1 MLEVRRVCETEVP
14 AWTRGD
20 WWSRLLQRT
29 THRSGW
35 LPHGDH
41 PPLPS
46 VLCCILSHIAT
57 YWHTL
62 ILVLIDTHL
71 NWYSL
76 AHAYWYLLAHTY
88 WYLLAH
94 IIQIDSTP
102 WWPCSTIFLPHI
114 YILAC
119 VFFAYWHI
127 SVQRVS
133 YPQGSTS
140 CNSRPYPGEGT
151 LGCYAGMCTHYK
163 SCGRSLRVWAAF
175 SCRGR
180 QAGASVTPPTP
191 WRLISINPPNPRNF
205 NAFGYWKMTVREMW
219 II

>member
-1 MLEVRRVCETEVP
+1 MTGGR
-14 AWTRGD
+14 AFYRGRHIGQAD
-20 WWSRLLQRT
+20 YPMVTIL
-29 THRSGW
+29 
-35 LPHGDH
+35 
-41 PPLPS
+41 
-46 VLCCILSHIAT
+46 LSHLYSAV
-57 YWHTL
+57 YCH
-62 ILVLIDTHL
+62 ILLLIDTHL

-76 AHAYWYLLAHTY
+76 AHTYWYLLAHTY

-94 IIQIDSTP
+94 IIQIDNSMVTMLYHIP
-102 WWPCSTIFLPHI
+102 PSHI
-114 YILAC
+114 YIGVC
-119 VFFAYWHI
+119 VFAYSHI

-191 WRLISINPPNPRNF
+191 
-205 NAFGYWKMTVREMW
+205 
-219 II
+219 